1 MLTHLPVLKTC
12 RSRMAMEW
20 CTHCSCSTCNA
31 SFLISTNA
39 LQVASPV
46 NRQKALSMFIN
57 LVRWVR
63 TVHDQ
68 RLLPKHRHLLF
79 KSMSRPSPYP
89 GECDLS
95 CNVSAT
101 LSW

>member
-1 MLTHLPVLKTC
+1 MLMRLSVLKTC
-12 RSRMAMEW
+12 RSRMAVEW
-20 CTHCSCSTCNA
+20 CTHCSCSMCNA

-68 RLLPKHRHLLF
+68 CPCFGNTQTLAVQKH
-79 KSMSRPSPYP
+79 
-89 GECDLS
+89 
-95 CNVSAT
+95 VQAIA